1 MTFVSKQLR
10 NHFQLLHSERLE
22 KSASGCTVGGMML
35 RLLRFPAL
43 GFPCSEIYQILKS
56 CCVRFLAFGM
66 LAVFSA
72 CVQETERAPEKD
84 DTRLDK
90 GFTVVVNDS
99 ENKAL
104 QKNLGIINRDI
115 EKVLGT
121 RADVRSQTTLPEDL
135 TNAVIVINEEAGGME
150 GFPPLEGFE
159 RHKLYEKNGNLI
171 LHGADELGTIF
182 ALYEFSKQFLGVA
195 PLWLWASLQPEPMDE
210 IRVPNAFVYDSG
222 VPSVRYR
229 AWFPN
234 DQDMFSPWR
243 KLSDLNNEILY
254 ETMLRL
260 KANTI
265 EIESTINY
273 SRKGNIER
281 LPKLINEYGLYITFH
296 HHTALASRMRDWN
309 KYRELMGQEPV
320 KEYMIA
326 DLPELEKF
334 WRYNVRTLLDNGIDK
349 VIWTVNFRGEGDR
362 PFWQR
367 RNRELVADA
376 PESMEDRAALMNSVV
391 ARQAAILEEEHGG
404 KFPLTRITLYDEVSD
419 LLAAGLLQPPAE
431 ENLIWNYVA
440 ARRDHFPN
448 DDLRDQEIAD
458 DIKLG
463 YYMNLQFTSTGSHMA
478 QAEGPWKMEKNYRY
492 VDSKNAAPIEFSV
505 VNAGNIREH
514 VLTLSA
520 NAAMLWD
527 MEGYRSDEFLVDF
540 CRDYFGAN
548 VAEDAAA
555 LYREFFHAYWEQK
568 KPDIPDFDRQYIFHD
583 LRYKQAVLQL
593 SRKFFSPVNMN
604 PLEDYAHEQFPNRT
618 FRIVPEDSG
627 HSDQVSAVIAGTR
640 IAGDRFA
647 EVAAR
652 ADELLPEIDPRNQPF
667 FNDNLRTQAH
677 FMAHLSR
684 AASNYFSA
692 YVEKDPARQLALLGD
707 ALSSAIAARASLY
720 ERAHSV
726 FATWFDEERFFD
738 INDFVTRIERTL
750 AKAQGQGNR
759 EPAP

>member
-1 MTFVSKQLR
+1 MKSSWKILR
-10 NHFQLLHSERLE
+10 NHLQPLYFERLE
-22 KSASGCTVGGMML
+22 KSAFGREIGGSMMRQL
-35 RLLRFPAL
+35 HSPPC
-43 GFPCSEIYQILKS
+43 GFPGSASYPVLKS
-56 CCVRFLAFGM
+56 CSVRFLAFGM
-66 LAVFSA
+66 LAVVSA
-72 CVQETERAPEKD
+72 CAPEATGQPETD
-84 DTRLDK
+84 DIRLDK
-90 GFTVVVNDS
+90 GFTLVVNDS

-104 QKNLGIINRDI
+104 RENLGILNRDI
-115 EKVLGT
+115 NNTLGKP
-121 RADVRSQTTLPEDL
+121 ADVRFQTTPPEDL

-150 GFPPLEGFE
+150 GFPRLEGFE
-159 RHKLYEKNGNLI
+159 RHKLYEKDGNLI

-195 PLWLWASLQPEPMDE
+195 PLWYWASLQPEPMDE
-210 IRVPNAFVYDSG
+210 IRVPNGFVYDSG

-243 KLSDLNNEILY
+243 KMSDLNNEILY

-260 KANTI
+260 KVNTI

-281 LPKLINEYGLYITFH
+281 LPKLINQYGLYITFH

-334 WRYNVRTLLDNGIDK
+334 WRYNVRTLRDNGIDK

-362 PFWQR
+362 PFWLR

-404 KFPLTRITLYDEVSD
+404 TFPLTRITLYDEVSD

-527 MEGYRSDEFLVDF
+527 MEGYRSDKFLVDF

-548 VAEDAAA
+548 VAEEAAA
-555 LYREFFHAYWEQK
+555 LYRDFFHAYWEQK
-568 KPDIPDFDRQYIFHD
+568 KPDIPEFDRQYIFHD
-583 LRYKQAVLQL
+583 LRYKQAVRQL

-604 PLEDYAHEQFPNRT
+604 LLEDYAHEQLPNRT

-627 HSDQVSAVIAGTR
+627 HCDQVSALIAGTK
-640 IAGDRFA
+640 ISGDRFA
-647 EVAAR
+647 EVASR
-652 ADELLPEIDPRNQPF
+652 ADELMPKIDPRNRPF
-667 FNDNLRTQAH
+667 FNDNLRTQAN
-677 FMAHLSR
+677 FMAHLNR
-684 AASNYFSA
+684 AVSDYFSA
-692 YVEKDPARQLALLGD
+692 YVETDAAKRGALLVD
-707 ALSSAIAARASLY
+707 AVSAAQAARESLR
-720 ERAHSV
+720 ESAHSV
-726 FATWFDEERFFD
+726 FATWYDEENIFD
-738 INDFVTRIERTL
+738 LDDFVATIEKTL
-750 AKAQGQGNR
+750 RRVQGQDNR
-759 EPAP
+759 ESAS

>member
-1 MTFVSKQLR
+1 MTNRLR
-10 NHFQLLHSERLE
+10 HS
-22 KSASGCTVGGMML
+22 
-35 RLLRFPAL
+35 PAL
-43 GFPCSEIYQILKS
+43 GFPGSATCQTLKS
-56 CCVRFLAFGM
+56 FIVGFLAFGIVTVSPV
-66 LAVFSA
+66 LAGDKA
-72 CVQETERAPEKD
+72 D
-84 DTRLDK
+84 IRLKK
-90 GFTVVVNDS
+90 GFAMAVNDS

-104 QKNLGIINRDI
+104 RKNLRILNRDI
-115 EKVLGT
+115 NKVLGET
-121 RADVRSQTTLPEDL
+121 ASVRFQTTLPEDL
-135 TNAVIVINEEAGGME
+135 TNSVIVINEEAGGME

-159 RHKLYEKNGNLI
+159 RHKLYVQDGNLV

-182 ALYEFSKQFLGVA
+182 ALYEFSRRFLGVE
-195 PLWLWASLQPEPMDE
+195 PLWYWASLEPEPTDE
-210 IRVPNAFVYDSG
+210 IRVPHDFVYDSG

-260 KANTI
+260 KVNTI

-273 SRKGNIER
+273 SKKGAVHR
-281 LPKLINEYGLYITFH
+281 TPKLINEYGLYITFH
-296 HHTALASRMRDWN
+296 HHTALASRMQDWN

-320 KEYMIA
+320 PKYTIA

-334 WRYNVRTLLDNGIDK
+334 WRYNVRTLLDSGIDK
-349 VIWTVNFRGEGDR
+349 VIWTVNFRGDGDR
-362 PFWQR
+362 PFWLR
-367 RNRELVADA
+367 RNGEIVADA
-376 PESMEDRAALMNSVV
+376 PVSMEDRGALMTTVV
-391 ARQAAILEEEHGG
+391 ARQAEILKEEHDG

-431 ENLIWNYVA
+431 DNLIWNYVA

-448 DDLRDQEIAD
+448 DDLRNQEIAD

-514 VLTLSA
+514 LLTLSA
-520 NAAMLWD
+520 NADMLWD
-527 MEGYRSDEFLVDF
+527 IEGYRSDDFLVGF
-540 CRDYFGAN
+540 CRTYFGGD
-548 VAEDAAA
+548 VAEAAA
-555 LYREFFHAYWEQK
+555 GLYRDFFHAYWEQK

-583 LRYKQAVLQL
+583 LRYKQAVRQL
-593 SRKFFSPVNMN
+593 SPKFFSPLDMN
-604 PLEDYAHEQFPNRT
+604 PLEDYAHEQLPNRT

-627 HSDQVSAVIAGTR
+627 HSDQVSALIAGTKK
-640 IAGDRFA
+640 AGERFA

-652 ADELLPEIDPRNQPF
+652 ADELLPKIGARYQPF

-677 FMAHLSR
+677 FMAHLNR
-684 AASNYFSA
+684 AVSDYFSA
-692 YVEKDPARQLALLGD
+692 YVEPDAAKKEALLVE
-707 ALSSAIAARASLY
+707 ALASAKAARESLY

-726 FATWFDEERFFD
+726 FATWFDEERIFD
-738 INDFVTRIERTL
+738 IDEFVTTIERTL
-750 AKAQGQGNR
+750 ARVRAQGSR
-759 EPAP
+759 EVES